1 MRTMHFNFAFLSVL
15 NFFTGYAF
23 SQVTSISYDPSPYAA
38 GGYITGATLDNSSD
52 ILSGGTLSIN
62 NIDVIIPHNLLVNTP
77 SLTAVA
83 WSELFNEDGSINL
96 PLWPEISWEAQV
108 FANYIGGQYIA
119 GIVYIFQEIANLN
132 EGFITAIDY
141 EKGEFRV
148 GGDFNDP
155 TTGVRVVINDPVG
168 RFGKVHGDWPL
179 WTADTDNPSIQAS
192 TGFPLCLP
200 RADPAVA
207 DDPLCPD
214 SNRPVDT
221 SGKPLTGFTFAAPP
235 VPAGQPDPNL
245 FVPLKVGDF
254 IIYSGTIVEDTNG
267 RLIAAYSIEGN
278 LGIYTTP
285 GTM

>member
-1 MRTMHFNFAFLSVL
+1 MSFSFALLSLLHFFAGS
-15 NFFTGYAF
+15 TF
-23 SQVTSISYDPSPYAA
+23 SQVTSIPYDPSPYAA
-38 GGYITGATLDNSSD
+38 AGYITGATIDNSSD

-83 WSELFNEDGSINL
+83 WSELFNENGTIDL
-96 PLWPEISWEAQV
+96 PLWPEISWEAQI
-108 FANYIGGQYIA
+108 FANFIGGQYIA

-148 GGDFNDP
+148 GGDFNNP
-155 TTGVRVVINDPVG
+155 TTGVLG

-200 RADPAVA
+200 RVDPAVA

-214 SNRPVDT
+214 TNRPVDG
-221 SGKPLTGFTFAAPP
+221 SGKPLSGFTFAAPP

-254 IIYSGTIVEDTNG
+254 IIYSGTIVEDADG

>member
-1 MRTMHFNFAFLSVL
+1 MHFNFALLSFLNL
-15 NFFTGYAF
+15 FIKYTF
-23 SQVTSISYDPSPYAA
+23 SQVTSIPYDPSPYAA
-38 GGYITGATLDNSSD
+38 VGYIAGATLDNSSD
-52 ILSGGTLSIN
+52 VLSGGTLCIN
-62 NIDVIIPHNLLVNTP
+62 NIDIIIPRNLLVNTP
-77 SLTAVA
+77 TLTAVA
-83 WSELFNEDGSINL
+83 WSELFNENGTINL

-108 FANYIGGQYIA
+108 FANFIGGQYIA

-155 TTGVRVVINDPVG
+155 TTGVRDCVVG
-168 RFGKVHGDWPL
+168 RFGQVHGDWPL

-214 SNRPVDT
+214 SNRPVDG

-254 IIYSGTIVEDTNG
+254 IIYSGTIVEDSNG
-267 RLIAAYSIEGN
+267 HLIAAYSIEGN